1 MTDGAGQTP
10 PGTPGPEQPGSWGA
24 PSPGPQHPPPGSWD
38 QPPPGPGGGAP
49 APGEWP
55 APGGWQAP
63 GSDPAAA
70 PVPGQGAPPGYIPNS
85 PNSGYGP
92 GGYGPHGGY
101 GQQPG
106 PARGYGAWGPNGWGG
121 PPIAPKP
128 GVIPLRPLAVGE
140 ILDGTF
146 ATIRSNPGATLG
158 LTLGATAVVE
168 TISTVAAIAAEE
180 MSNTAATVLTLLLF
194 GLNAAL
200 GIFLSGVLA
209 VVVSEATLGG
219 RITAGDAVRRV
230 TPRLGGLLMLTLAVT
245 LLSALGLV
253 ALIVGAVV
261 VAVYLSLAT
270 PAYVLE
276 AQSTGDALRRS
287 WRLVKGSWWR
297 TLGVLLLSA
306 AVGGVLM
313 LIFAIPTS
321 VILMSSEQT
330 FGSLVEGDLTMAGH
344 IVNAIGSLLATTVAT
359 PVISG
364 AVVLLYIDRRIRR
377 EGLDVTLTEAAR
389 QRAATP

>member
-1 MTDGAGQTP
+1 M
-10 PGTPGPEQPGSWGA
+10 
-24 PSPGPQHPPPGSWD
+24 
-38 QPPPGPGGGAP
+38 
-49 APGEWP
+49 
-55 APGGWQAP
+55 
-63 GSDPAAA
+63 
-70 PVPGQGAPPGYIPNS
+70 
-85 PNSGYGP
+85 
-92 GGYGPHGGY
+92 
-101 GQQPG
+101 
-106 PARGYGAWGPNGWGG
+106 
-121 PPIAPKP
+121 
-128 GVIPLRPLAVGE
+128 IPLRPLAVGE

-330 FGSLVEGDLTMAGH
+330 FGSLVEGDLTVAGH

-359 PVISG
+359 PVLSG
-364 AVVLLYIDRRIRR
+364 TVVLLYIDRRIRR